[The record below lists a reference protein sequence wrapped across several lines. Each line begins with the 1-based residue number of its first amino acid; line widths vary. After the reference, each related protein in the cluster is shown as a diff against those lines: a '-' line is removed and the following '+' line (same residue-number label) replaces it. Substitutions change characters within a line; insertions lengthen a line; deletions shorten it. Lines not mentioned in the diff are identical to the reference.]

1 MKDRWGV
8 VYCLKGGEW
17 SCLLLKGCLEDFK
30 CKGLQMNPAYIHL
43 TQILQMKRY
52 DKYRLYIKICVC
64 WIVFICPH
72 NSVYFC
78 LPVYFNFIFICLPVY
93 LSKNAGLF
101 HSESVIPVYVSSL
114 SYIFVHIYPSAFQY
128 VCLSIYLLMSI
139 FIVCLFV
146 YMSTCLCLCLS
157 VCISKCIFFYFAT
170 QCICLYLCL
179 FVYQCVMFVCTEYM
193 FVYLST
199 NQYGYVYFRLPMY
212 ACLFKSTYQNM
223 SISILFVCLFVYLS
237 TYQYAYVYVCLF
249 VYLLICLCIC
259 LSVCLF
265 VYLSTY

>member
-52 DKYRLYIKICVC
+52 DKYRYYLQKYVCVELFSFVLIILYIFVSLSIL
-64 WIVFICPH
+64 ILFLF
-72 NSVYFC
+72 VYRS
-78 LPVYFNFIFICLPVY
+78 ICLPVY

-101 HSESVIPVYVSSL
+101 HSESVMPVYVSSL
-114 SYIFVHIYPSAFQY
+114 CYIFVHIYPSAFQY

-157 VCISKCIFFYFAT
+157 VCISKCIFF
-170 QCICLYLCL
+170 L
-179 FVYQCVMFVCTEYM
+179 FCNSM
-193 FVYLST
+193 YLSLS
-199 NQYGYVYFRLPMY
+199 V
-212 ACLFKSTYQNM
+212 
-223 SISILFVCLFVYLS
+223 SICIHLSMCNVCLHWI
-237 TYQYAYVYVCLF
+237 YVCLF
-249 VYLLICLCIC
+249 VYKSIWLCIC
-259 LSVCLF
+259 SSAYVCLS
-265 VYLSTY
+265 L

>member
-93 LSKNAGLF
+93 LSTGLF
-101 HSESVIPVYVSSL
+101 VYRSICLKMRDCFIVNL
-114 SYIFVHIYPSAFQY
+114 S
-128 VCLSIYLLMSI
+128 CLSMFHPCVIFLSI
-139 FIVCLFV
+139 FIRLPFNMSVCLFI
-146 YMSTCLCLCLS
+146 YS
-157 VCISKCIFFYFAT
+157 
-170 QCICLYLCL
+170 CL
-179 FVYQCVMFVCTEYM
+179 F
-193 FVYLST
+193 L
-199 NQYGYVYFRLPMY
+199 
-212 ACLFKSTYQNM
+212 
-223 SISILFVCLFVYLS
+223 LFVYLS
-237 TYQYAYVYVCLF
+237 TCQRVYVCACLFVYLNVSFSILQLNVSVSICVYLSTSINVYNVCLHWIYVCLF
-249 VYLLICLCIC
+249 VYKSIWLCIC
-259 LSVCLF
+259 SSANVCLS
-265 VYLSTY
+265 L

>member
-1 MKDRWGV
+1 
-8 VYCLKGGEW
+8 
-17 SCLLLKGCLEDFK
+17 
-30 CKGLQMNPAYIHL
+30 MNPAYIHL

-52 DKYRLYIKICVC
+52 DKYRLYTSTKICVC

-101 HSESVIPVYVSSL
+101 HSESVMPVYVSSL
-114 SYIFVHIYPSAFQY
+114 CYIFVHIYPSAFQY

-157 VCISKCIFFYFAT
+157 VCISKCIFFLFCNSMYLSLSVS
-170 QCICLYLCL
+170 ICLHLSMCI
-179 FVYQCVMFVCTEYM
+179 MFVCTEYM

-199 NQYGYVYFRLPMY
+199 NQYGYVYVRLPMY

-237 TYQYAYVYVCLF
+237 TY
-249 VYLLICLCIC
+249 
-259 LSVCLF
+259 
-265 VYLSTY
+265 